1 MYNYCM
7 DKLLV
12 GFRETLSYE
21 KTAAYSREKGLIP
34 RGSRVLLALSGGAD
48 SVFALYFLLCF
59 SEEEELTVSAFHL
72 NHMIRGEEAD
82 RDEEFCRGLC
92 EGFGVPFTAIRRD
105 IPAEA
110 KREML
115 SEESMG
121 RSARYGYMASVK
133 GEFDRAVTAHHMDD
147 SAESVLMHIIR
158 GSGLSGL
165 RGISPLRDGWIA
177 RPLLAVTKR
186 EITDTLDSLG
196 AGYVTDST
204 NKSTLYARNRIR
216 LEILPALKRENPKAA
231 EAIMRLSEVASD
243 YLDAAEREAGSVCLS
258 REGER
263 LRCSFEGIASLSHPA
278 RYALVSDAAKKLGK
292 GTDISY
298 QSVRDLGRL
307 IDSPST
313 VWRMSLS
320 GVVCERSYSDML
332 FFLPGRAGKEEQGF
346 SEPLTVP
353 GTTYLPDGG
362 RLVCS
367 FVQKIE
373 KNPGEGMVTFIDYDK
388 IKGLPFARSMR
399 EADAFTPVGMKGT
412 KKVRRFFIDR
422 KLPREKR
429 GSFPLVCD
437 GEGVA
442 AIPGMACSERC
453 RVDELTARVLRIR
466 YLSAGEDKNEQ

>member
-1 MYNYCM
+1 M

-21 KTAAYSREKGLIP
+21 KVAAYCREKGLIP
-34 RGSRVLLALSGGAD
+34 RGSRVLIALSGGAD

-105 IPAEA
+105 IPLEA
-110 KREML
+110 KKRMI

-121 RSARYGYMASVK
+121 RSARYEYMASVK

-204 NKSTLYARNRIR
+204 NESTLYARNRIR
-216 LEILPALKRENPKAA
+216 LGILPALQRENPKAS
-231 EAIMRLSEVASD
+231 EALMRLSEVASD
-243 YLDAAEREAGSVCLS
+243 YLDAAEREAGS
-258 REGER
+258 
-263 LRCSFEGIASLSHPA
+263 
-278 RYALVSDAAKKLGK
+278 
-292 GTDISY
+292 
-298 QSVRDLGRL
+298 
-307 IDSPST
+307 
-313 VWRMSLS
+313 
-320 GVVCERSYSDML
+320 
-332 FFLPGRAGKEEQGF
+332 
-346 SEPLTVP
+346 
-353 GTTYLPDGG
+353 GG
-362 RLVCS
+362 LA
-367 FVQKIE
+367 Q
-373 KNPGEGMVTFIDYDK
+373 
-388 IKGLPFARSMR
+388 
-399 EADAFTPVGMKGT
+399 
-412 KKVRRFFIDR
+412 
-422 KLPREKR
+422 
-429 GSFPLVCD
+429 
-437 GEGVA
+437 EGV
-442 AIPGMACSERC
+442 R
-453 RVDELTARVLRIR
+453 
-466 YLSAGEDKNEQ
+466 